1 MPPEAVV
8 ERNRVIHSSPDEIYE
23 IAGNLRRF
31 HEWSPWSALD
41 PKTEYQVEGPELG
54 TGQTLTWRSAN
65 PQVGAGKQTITEAVP
80 GEKIVTEVDMGDM
93 GKWTTIMTLVPVN
106 ETQTSVTWTFR
117 AKLDGVLERWASVG
131 FDRWVGAD
139 FQRGL
144 GNLESLAEKEAGTGG

>member
-1 MPPEAVV
+1 
-8 ERNRVIHSSPDEIYE
+8 
-23 IAGNLRRF
+23 
-31 HEWSPWSALD
+31 
-41 PKTEYQVEGPELG
+41 
-54 TGQTLTWRSAN
+54 
-65 PQVGAGKQTITEAVP
+65 
-80 GEKIVTEVDMGDM
+80 M